1 MVELLCKT
9 ELDTVT
15 VFNDLNEKQVK
26 LRIGI
31 EPSNDIRTRLSRESE
46 LNNGVD
52 YCIVIDKNIDRMR
65 EVIDSISG
73 ILVRLRD
80 IDTMSIVTYTDSP
93 QVIVDSATREDIKST
108 LDILE
113 RGIISNYKKSNLHL
127 ALKQARQI
135 LENKSQDRIKKAILI
150 SNTEEEINPYIVNEV
165 FEYGKESIIVDCIA
179 IGEDTNY
186 SILEQIASRLGGI
199 TNLIKQYT
207 EVDMPIRESINRC
220 KNAILTNVKM
230 KIKFNPSARIRHI
243 YRGKPAN
250 SYIGRGKSD
259 NELVV
264 NIGNVEINRMY
275 EYYFDMAMNIK
286 PEIHQKIKQIGTD
299 QGILLAKGIIE
310 YNVPLYDNKKVTFEI
325 NPQIV
330 FTNNQNKIK
339 KNEDVS
345 RGYCEVEITK
355 LDNELS
361 KYAAVGDKTRVMYC
375 VERIVQNC
383 NKIGN
388 TDLLK
393 QYIQIIK
400 YYEETGLLDKK
411 MLSGARSSSSKP
423 SNSSVLQPVK
433 IDANTLER
441 IKSLT
446 K

>member
-9 ELDTVT
+9 ELDTGIVL
-15 VFNDLNEKQVK
+15 NDLNEKEIK
-26 LRIGI
+26 LRIGF
-31 EPSNDIRTRLSRESE
+31 EPSNDLRKRLSRESE

-80 IDTMSIVTYTDSP
+80 IDTISIVTYTDSP
-93 QVIVDSATREDIKST
+93 QVLVDGATREDIQST
-108 LDILE
+108 LDIIE

-127 ALKQARQI
+127 GLKQARQI
-135 LENKSQDRIKKAILI
+135 LENKSQDRIKKVILI
-150 SNTEEEINPYIVNEV
+150 SNTDEDLNPYIAAELY
-165 FEYGKESIIVDCIA
+165 EYEQSSIIVDCIA
-179 IGEDTNY
+179 IGEDTNF
-186 SILEQIASRLGGI
+186 SILGKIASRLGGI

-220 KNAILTNVKM
+220 KNAVLTNVKM
-230 KIKFNPSARIRHI
+230 RIKFNPSARIRHI

-250 SYIGRGKSD
+250 SYIGRGQSD
-259 NELVV
+259 KELVI

-275 EYYFDMAMNIK
+275 DYYFDMAMNIT
-286 PEIHQKIKQIGTD
+286 PEIHQQIKQMVKDVRVPLAIGT
-299 QGILLAKGIIE
+299 IE
-310 YNVPLYDNKKVTFEI
+310 YNVPFYDKEKDTVEI

-330 FTNNQNKIK
+330 FTNNQNKLR

-361 KYAAVGDKTRVMYC
+361 KYAAVGDKIRVMYC
-375 VERIVQNC
+375 AEKIMQNC
-383 NKIGN
+383 HKIGN

-393 QYIQIIK
+393 QYIQIMK
-400 YYEETGLLDKK
+400 EYENSGVLDRK

-423 SNSSVLQPVK
+423 NNSSVLPPVT
-433 IDANTLER
+433 IDADTLEI